1 MNNLTPDTAAENR
14 VSSEA
19 GDRPGVDSDWNGFEL
34 RISDSLFLVHD
45 PSVEVGKT
53 MGMAKGLFLRCKGY
67 LCAGE
72 SAGLGLP
79 VWKTRFRTFFPAL
92 VCIKK
97 TSGRT
102 IEMIMSLERG
112 LAWEIAGMPIPGFFT
127 QALECLVAVYA
138 KNTRHQ
144 KRMLALRDM
153 IISLLSVRS
162 KMVQVP
168 GRGLCRVILKA
179 DPAGLLVRVDGSA
192 LRGRGRLI
200 VLNEFEGR
208 IFTRLTDR
216 GQAWEGADVP
226 GWRLAGSGVCLE
238 SPSLGIE
245 VTISQEGEKTIRSGE
260 LFCGREVANSLNWA
274 GIAVMAPAG
283 RIAYH
288 VGIRERKSFSE
299 NFR

>member
-1 MNNLTPDTAAENR
+1 MNSLTPEAVAENR

-19 GDRPGVDSDWNGFEL
+19 DDRPGNDFDWNGLEL
-34 RISDSLFLVHD
+34 RISESLSLVHD
-45 PSVEVGKT
+45 PSVEEGKT
-53 MGMAKGLFLRCKGY
+53 TGMAKGLFLRSKGY

-79 VWKTRFRTFFPAL
+79 VWKTRFGTFFPAL

-102 IEMIMSLERG
+102 VEILFSLERG
-112 LAWEIAGMPIPGFFT
+112 LAWEIAGMPMPGFFT
-127 QALECLVAVYA
+127 QALEYLVAVYA
-138 KNTRHQ
+138 SNNRHQ
-144 KRMLALRDM
+144 KRLLALREM
-153 IISLLSVRS
+153 IISLLSIRS

-168 GRGLCRVILKA
+168 GRGLCRVILEA
-179 DPAGLLVRVDGSA
+179 GPAGLRVMADGGD

-200 VLNEFEGR
+200 MLNEFEGR

-216 GQAWEGADVP
+216 GQVWEGSDIP

-238 SPSLGIE
+238 SPSLGLE
-245 VTISQEGEKTIRSGE
+245 VTISQEREGQIRRGK

-274 GIAVMAPAG
+274 GIAVMAPDG
-283 RIAYH
+283 RRIAYR
-288 VGIRERKSFSE
+288 VGIRERKFSDLS
-299 NFR
+299 